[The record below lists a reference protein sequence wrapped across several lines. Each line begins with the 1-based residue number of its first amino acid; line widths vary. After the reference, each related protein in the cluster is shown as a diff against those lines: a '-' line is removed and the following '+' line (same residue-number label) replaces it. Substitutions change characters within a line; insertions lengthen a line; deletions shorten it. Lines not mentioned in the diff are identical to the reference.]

1 MPSASRPR
9 HARHSSEGS
18 ADQEVSEAEE
28 VPRTQS
34 QDDERGLELAPVGR
48 MPMPQPLATFGGASS
63 SFGDGPSGS
72 AMLNQ
77 LSQFGMQAMKLVEE
91 RGRQR
96 EREVDLI
103 GRVWNDVS
111 GAITQHVSGNQ
122 KAALALEEQ
131 AMSAHERQR
140 KGEQRRRRRLR
151 ERQDRAA
158 EREAACEAASPSQHA
173 RQRSAGTIRAS
184 SSERARQPPR
194 ERSHEFRRQEDEAQP
209 ARERSHR
216 RQEDEARS
224 ERSRSHHRVRV
235 RVRRRRRERRSA
247 DSRLPV
253 ELTLV
258 PGPNAPA
265 HQDSR
270 NSEDA
275 PSRTPIPRRNPRTN
289 LHGRMQD
296 RQLEALPPPPP
307 PPPPPPA
314 QAALGTSGSVWSK
327 SGGVGGAVA
336 TKASWCF
343 KSGQAA
349 PTPKEAAPKAASVSA
364 VAFESAKR
372 AARAALARAA
382 PGGAPN
388 VAQAIPPLAS
398 FIRREGG
405 VDGPPWPR
413 PRTPPRTPSSSSD
426 S

>member
-158 EREAACEAASPSQHA
+158 EREV
-173 RQRSAGTIRAS
+173 RAS

-265 HQDSR
+265 HQDSGRQR

-327 SGGVGGAVA
+327 SGGEGGAVA

-388 VAQAIPPLAS
+388 VAQAIPPPAS

-413 PRTPPRTPSSSSD
+413 PRTPSSSSD